1 MFAGHYGV
9 SFLVKSAEPKLPL
22 WLLFLAVQF
31 FDVLWVPFVLMGI
44 EHYRIVPS
52 MTASLPLDLYY
63 MPYTHS
69 LVAAVIWS
77 AVVFAGCRCLAPSAM
92 LRRSRLAFFLALAV
106 LSHWV
111 LDFVV
116 HRPDLPLY
124 DNTRKVGLGLWNYPL
139 TALALEA
146 ALLLG
151 GILLYLRSTTAKTF
165 KEKYGVLLFGLAI
178 LAVHCLVLWGPPPPS
193 LAAGA
198 VRLGALYL
206 ILPAVMYWLEEKHS
220 RSLRA
225 LDQGA

>member
-9 SFLVKSAEPKLPL
+9 SFLVKAAEPKLPL

-31 FDVLWVPFVLMGI
+31 VDVLWVPFVLMGI
-44 EHYRIVPS
+44 EHYRIVPGI
-52 MTASLPLDLYY
+52 TASLPLDLYY
-63 MPYTHS
+63 MPYTHGLVS
-69 LVAAVIWS
+69 VAAWS
-77 AVVFAGCRCLAPSAM
+77 AVVFAGCRWIAPSPS
-92 LRRSRLAFFLALAV
+92 LRKNRLAFFLALAV
-106 LSHWV
+106 FSHWV

-124 DNTRKVGLGLWNYPL
+124 DNARKVGLGLWNYPL
-139 TALALEA
+139 PALALEA

-151 GILLYLRSTTAKTF
+151 GILLYLRSTTANTF
-165 KEKYGVLLFGLAI
+165 KGRYGVLFFGPTI

-198 VRLGALYL
+198 LRLGALYL
-206 ILPAVMYWLEEKHS
+206 ILSAVMYWLEGKHS

-225 LDQGA
+225 LDRGA